1 MSRKDKLRETNTPDK
16 WLPGLELGGKTD
28 YKLVVTV
35 WTKNGP
41 TSSSVADLA
50 QAHGTIER

>member
-28 YKLVVTV
+28 YKLVVMV

-50 QAHGTIER
+50 QADGTIER